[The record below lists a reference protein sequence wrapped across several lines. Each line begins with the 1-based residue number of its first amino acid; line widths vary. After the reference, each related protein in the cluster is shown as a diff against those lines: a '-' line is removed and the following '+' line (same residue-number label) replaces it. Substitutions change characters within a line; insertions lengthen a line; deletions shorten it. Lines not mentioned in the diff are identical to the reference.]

1 VTETLWDIPPH
12 NGTPTS
18 IDAAEAIHDASTL
31 RATVLAAIEAA
42 PNGLTREELEKATG
56 LSGNTV
62 RPRVWELLRAGRITA
77 CGCRPTASGR
87 AAAVLVAKGVSE

>member
-1 VTETLWDIPPH
+1 VTETLWDYPPH

-18 IDAAEAIHDASTL
+18 IDAADGLVDASTL
-31 RATVLAAIEAA
+31 RATVLEAIKQA

-62 RPRVWELLRAGRITA
+62 RPRVWELLHDGRIMQAGT
-77 CGCRPTASGR
+77 RPTASGR
-87 AAAVLVAKGVSE
+87 AAAVLVVKEAP